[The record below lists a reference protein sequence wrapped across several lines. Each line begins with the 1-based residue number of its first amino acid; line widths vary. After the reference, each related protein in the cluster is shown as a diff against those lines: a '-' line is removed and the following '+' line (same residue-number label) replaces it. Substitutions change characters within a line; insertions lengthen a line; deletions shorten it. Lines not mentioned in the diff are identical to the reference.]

1 MCPYGGRQLGGE
13 GGLFSA
19 ATLVAHCLLVE
30 SNLGLVLVDTGFG
43 LDDVAHARSRL
54 GSGFVLT
61 ARPRLD
67 PAECALRQV
76 ERLGFSGNDV
86 RHIVVTHLDLDHA
99 GGLRDFPKATVH
111 VHAGEHEAAM
121 RRRTF
126 LEKERY
132 KKIQWA
138 HSPLWKTHL
147 PDGERWFGFD
157 AVRPL
162 DPSMPD
168 VLLVPLFGHTRGHSA
183 VAVRDDSGWLL
194 HCGDAYFSAG
204 EREQRPHCPP
214 LLAYYQKLVAI
225 DDETRVHNQGRLRD
239 LARDHSKDVRMFS
252 AHSADEYA
260 RFTGQAAS

>member
-1 MCPYGGRQLGGE
+1 MCPYGGRLAGGE
-13 GGLFSA
+13 GGLLSA

-30 SNLGLVLVDTGFG
+30 SDLGLVLVDTGFS
-43 LDDVAHARSRL
+43 LEDVARAHSRL
-54 GSGFVLT
+54 GSGFVWT

-67 PAECALRQV
+67 PAECAIRQV
-76 ERLGFSGNDV
+76 ERLGFSGSDV

-111 VHAGEHEAAM
+111 VHAREHEAAM
-121 RRRTF
+121 HRRTF

-132 KKIQWA
+132 KESQWA

-162 DPSMPD
+162 DAAMPD

-183 VAVRDDSGWLL
+183 VAVRDESGWLL
-194 HCGDAYFSAG
+194 HCGDAYFFAG
-204 EREQRPHCPP
+204 EMEQPPHCPRI
-214 LLAYYQKLVAI
+214 LSRYQKFAAI
-225 DDETRVHNQGRLRD
+225 DDGARVHNQSRLRD
-239 LARDHSKDVRMFS
+239 LARDHAKDVRMFS
-252 AHSADEYA
+252 AHSPVEYA
-260 RFTGQAAS
+260 RFATKTAP